1 VDQYGD
7 HSAGNARVTFTNP
20 TADWNWG
27 QAPQNFG
34 PEGDYHEGY
43 GWNEWIT
50 DNWHGKMIG
59 FIGDIPGDLN
69 AMPRL
74 INQDDLGLF
83 VIGAATLTIIS
94 GLSGHLWLGF
104 DDDYLQDVVSD
115 NVGFGSVDV
124 AVSTVPLPPAL
135 LLLGSGLLGL
145 GAVGWRRRKV

>member
-1 VDQYGD
+1 
-7 HSAGNARVTFTNP
+7 
-20 TADWNWG
+20 
-27 QAPQNFG
+27 
-34 PEGDYHEGY
+34 
-43 GWNEWIT
+43 
-50 DNWHGKMIG
+50 MIG

-74 INQDDLGLF
+74 INQDDPGLF

-124 AVSTVPLPPAL
+124 AVSTVPLPSAL
-135 LLLGSGLLGL
+135 FLLGSGLLGL
-145 GAVGWRRRKV
+145 GGLGWRRRQG